1 MEDNIVSRKSFEDL
15 IDTMKRADNDVNSR
29 VRSNYKSMIK
39 YYLQK
44 GEGET
49 SKYAGVI
56 ITQRLIDVF
65 VKRFLE
71 LGGLYSEIYDDNGN
85 IIQ

>member
-1 MEDNIVSRKSFEDL
+1 MEDNVVSRKSFEEV
-15 IDTMKRADNDVNSR
+15 IDTMKQADNDVNSR
-29 VRSNYKSMIK
+29 IRSNYKSMIK

-65 VKRFLE
+65 VDRFME
-71 LGGLYSEIYDDNGN
+71 LGGYYSEIYDD
-85 IIQ
+85 